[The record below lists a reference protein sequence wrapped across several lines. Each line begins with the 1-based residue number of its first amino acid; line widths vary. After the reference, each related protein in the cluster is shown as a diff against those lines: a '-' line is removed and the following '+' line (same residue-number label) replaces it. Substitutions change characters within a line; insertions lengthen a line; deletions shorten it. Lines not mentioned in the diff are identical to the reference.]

1 MTLKTY
7 KEIILQALM
16 GLRDEGHIEQ
26 FDFVEFTKNL
36 DSAIKFKQIDEDKVH
51 EQLKASAFIP
61 IMSNTPIVEKFDGVD
76 LE

>member
-1 MTLKTY
+1 MTIKIY
-7 KEIILQALM
+7 KEIILQSLM

-36 DSAIKFKQIDEDKVH
+36 DSAIKFKQIDETKVH
-51 EQLKASAFIP
+51 EQLKIP
-61 IMSNTPIVEKFDGVD
+61 IVSGKSILKDKWDGVD